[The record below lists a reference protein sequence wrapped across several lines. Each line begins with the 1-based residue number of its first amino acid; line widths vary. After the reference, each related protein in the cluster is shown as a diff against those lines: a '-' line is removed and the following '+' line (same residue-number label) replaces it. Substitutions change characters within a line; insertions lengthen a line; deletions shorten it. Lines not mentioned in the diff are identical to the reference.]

1 VALPKIEDVRKL
13 SDEEIDA
20 EIVAAK
26 KKLFELRLQQATRRL
41 EKTHEFKHTRH
52 RIGQLLTVERER
64 QLGIAP
70 KSASDKSE
78 EKPPKATSKKEA
90 KAKPSATQ
98 EEE

>member
-1 VALPKIEDVRKL
+1 VALPKIADVRKL
-13 SDEEIDA
+13 SDEELDT

-78 EKPPKATSKKEA
+78 ETLPLAASTKEA
-90 KAKPSATQ
+90 TKPSATQ